1 MLKCRIYFITV
12 HSSSNDDDEPVSVLQ
27 SVLKNTLPAM
37 KGNKKE
43 KNDKVSSFFPLLKL
57 TLQTTNYSIFE

>member
-43 KNDKVSSFFPLLKL
+43 KK
-57 TLQTTNYSIFE
+57 